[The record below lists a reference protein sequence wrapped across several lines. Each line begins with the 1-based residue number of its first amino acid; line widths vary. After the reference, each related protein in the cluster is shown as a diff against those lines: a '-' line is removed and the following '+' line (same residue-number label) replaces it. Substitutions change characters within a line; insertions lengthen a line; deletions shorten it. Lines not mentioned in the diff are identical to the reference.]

1 VDVEIRGYEARDRD
15 ACRALWAELT
25 QWHRDLYDDQSIGGD
40 GHPGDE
46 FDEHLERVGAECVW
60 VAESAGAV
68 VGFVGLI
75 VEGRRGELEPL
86 VVAATARGRGVG
98 SALAARVIAAA
109 RDAGLRRL
117 DVRPSARNVTAV
129 RFFHDAGFDT
139 LGQHEL
145 LLYLDPPRD
154 WPFQERVADR
164 DFRA

>member
-1 VDVEIRGYEARDRD
+1 VTVSIRGYEERDRD
-15 ACRALWAELT
+15 ACRALWGELT

-40 GHPGDE
+40 GDLGDF
-46 FDEHLERVGAECVW
+46 FDEHVERVGAERIW
-60 VAESAGAV
+60 VAEADGAV

-86 VVAATARGRGVG
+86 VVASDARGQGIGR
-98 SALAARVIAAA
+98 ALAERVLAAA

-129 RFFHDAGFDT
+129 RFFHDVGFDT

-145 LLYLDPPRD
+145 LLYLDPPRE
-154 WPFQERVADR
+154 WPFQERIADR

>member
-1 VDVEIRGYEARDRD
+1 MEIRGYEVRDRE
-15 ACRALWAELT
+15 ACRALWTELT
-25 QWHRDLYDDQSIGGD
+25 QWHRDLYEDQSIGGD
-40 GHPGDE
+40 GDPGDA
-46 FDEHLERVGAECVW
+46 FDEHLERVGDERIW
-60 VAESAGAV
+60 VADEQGAV

-86 VVAATARGRGVG
+86 VVAAGARGRGIG
-98 SALAARVIAAA
+98 RALAEHVIAAA

-117 DVRPSARNVTAV
+117 DVRPSARNVNAV
-129 RFFHDAGFDT
+129 RLFHDVGFDT